1 MNPTEFRQRVD
12 AFCKTYNLIPDQ
24 STIIVGLSGGPDSMA
39 LLHYLSGLR
48 ESKKIKLIAVHLD
61 HEWRHN
67 SQNDVEFCRQQT
79 EDLDIEYIP
88 AKASELNFKPKFSGS
103 KEDLG
108 RTLRRYFFEKVKKE
122 KNADLIALA
131 HQQQD
136 QQETFFLRLI
146 RGASLSGLTG
156 MRPRHGYYIRPFLGT
171 SHTDII
177 AYLDALHVPYLIDPS
192 NESDTYLRNRIRN
205 HVLPA
210 LRSTDNRF
218 EQNFERT
225 LQHLKDADDFLDK
238 LADQTLATIS
248 SFADRTLILDTKK
261 FAQLDPVLQK
271 RIIITWLIREHVP
284 FTPTDRFINEIIK
297 FMLIPT
303 GKTHR
308 IHQSWAIAKY
318 KGLAQIHHTKLC

>member
-39 LLHYLSGLR
+39 LLHYLSELR
-48 ESKKIKLIAVHLD
+48 ESKKITLIAVHLD

-67 SQNDVEFCRQQT
+67 SRNDVEFCRHQT
-79 EDLDIEYIP
+79 ESLNIEYIP

>member
-24 STIIVGLSGGPDSMA
+24 SMIIVGLSGGPDSMA
-39 LLHYLSGLR
+39 LLHYLSELR
-48 ESKKIKLIAVHLD
+48 ESKKITLIAVHLD

-67 SQNDVEFCRQQT
+67 SRNDVEFCRHQT
-79 EDLDIEYIP
+79 ESLNIEYIP

>member
-24 STIIVGLSGGPDSMA
+24 AMIIVGLSGGPDSMA
-39 LLHYLSGLR
+39 LLHYLSELR
-48 ESKKIKLIAVHLD
+48 ESKKITLIAVHLD
-61 HEWRHN
+61 HEWRHY
-67 SQNDVEFCRQQT
+67 SRNDVEFCRHQT
-79 EDLDIEYIP
+79 ESLNIEYIP

-136 QQETFFLRLI
+136 HQETFFLRLI

-156 MRPRHGYYIRPFLGT
+156 MRPRHGYYIRPLLGT
-171 SHTDII
+171 SRTDII

-210 LRSTDNRF
+210 LRSADNRF

-238 LADQTLATIS
+238 LAEQTLATIS
-248 SFADRTLILDTKK
+248 SFVDRTLILDTKK

-271 RIIITWLIREHVP
+271 RIIITWLIREHVR